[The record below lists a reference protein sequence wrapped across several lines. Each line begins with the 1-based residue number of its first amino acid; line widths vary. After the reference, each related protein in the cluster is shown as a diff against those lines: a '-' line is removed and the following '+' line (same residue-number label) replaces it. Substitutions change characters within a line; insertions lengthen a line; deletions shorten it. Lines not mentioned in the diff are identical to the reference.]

1 MVSLQPPDIG
11 VAKPGRRTPAQALQR
26 AVLGREMTVQAHR
39 QTPEGGELG
48 TRDMDALGQ
57 DLVFHITD
65 FTIQTRGH
73 AAEPV
78 GLTLE

>member
-1 MVSLQPPDIG
+1 
-11 VAKPGRRTPAQALQR
+11 
-26 AVLGREMTVQAHR
+26 
-39 QTPEGGELG
+39 
-48 TRDMDALGQ
+48 MDALGE

>member
-1 MVSLQPPDIG
+1 
-11 VAKPGRRTPAQALQR
+11 
-26 AVLGREMTVQAHR
+26 MTVQAHR

-48 TRDMDALGQ
+48 TRDMDALGE

-65 FTIQTRGH
+65 FTTQTRGH

-78 GLTLE
+78 GLTLQ